1 MARFAALKAEIDYEL
16 HNLKQLS
23 KELDD
28 ILSATEEGSIA
39 RTRAVGSLLHDF
51 YSGAEKIFRQIAV
64 KIDQDLPTGE
74 GWHIQLLKRMAMSIE
89 GIRPQV
95 IDEKLENDRSLHLSA
110 SWPKAGQPKVEFQRD
125 FLKPFLRHSKDPRY
139 PAFRWALEF

>member
-39 RTRAVGSLLHDF
+39 RTRAVGSLLHGFTAGPKKFSTDCC
-51 YSGAEKIFRQIAV
+51 K
-64 KIDQDLPTGE
+64 
-74 GWHIQLLKRMAMSIE
+74 
-89 GIRPQV
+89 
-95 IDEKLENDRSLHLSA
+95 DRSRSA
-110 SWPKAGQPKVEFQRD
+110 YW
-125 FLKPFLRHSKDPRY
+125 
-139 PAFRWALEF
+139 